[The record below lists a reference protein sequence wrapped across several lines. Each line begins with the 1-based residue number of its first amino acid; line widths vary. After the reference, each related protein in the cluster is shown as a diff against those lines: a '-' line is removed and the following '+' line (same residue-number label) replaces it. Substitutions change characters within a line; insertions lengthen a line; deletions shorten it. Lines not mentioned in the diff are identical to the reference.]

1 MFATACSPLTD
12 AHVGNMASV
21 GAGRGDTVGG
31 RVTLTGWF
39 IVAAVCLS
47 PILTFWIG
55 GILGRFLRRKQQ
67 SRVLRG
73 GAVVADRPASREQDT
88 AVDPK

>member
-1 MFATACSPLTD
+1 M
-12 AHVGNMASV
+12 
-21 GAGRGDTVGG
+21 GG
-31 RVTLTGWF
+31 RLTLIGWF
-39 IVAAVCLS
+39 IAAAVCLS

-55 GILGRFLRRKQQ
+55 AILGRFLRRKQQ

-73 GAVVADRPASREQDT
+73 GAVVADRSGSTRRDK

>member
-1 MFATACSPLTD
+1 MTL
-12 AHVGNMASV
+12 VSV
-21 GAGRGDTVGG
+21 GRADAVGG
-31 RVTLTGWF
+31 RVNLIGWF

-47 PILTFWIG
+47 PILIFWIG

-67 SRVLRG
+67 SRVLRC
-73 GAVVADRPASREQDT
+73 GAVVGDQSGSTPRDK

>member
-1 MFATACSPLTD
+1 MALLSAERAD
-12 AHVGNMASV
+12 A
-21 GAGRGDTVGG
+21 VGG
-31 RVTLTGWF
+31 HVTLIGWF

-55 GILGRFLRRKQQ
+55 GIVGRFLRRKRQ
-67 SRVLRG
+67 SRLLRG
-73 GAVVADRPASREQDT
+73 GAVVADRSASTRRDN

>member
-1 MFATACSPLTD
+1 MR
-12 AHVGNMASV
+12 
-21 GAGRGDTVGG
+21 GRAEAVGG
-31 RVTLTGWF
+31 RLTFIGWC
-39 IVAAVCLS
+39 ILAAVCLS

-55 GILGRFLRRKQQ
+55 AILGRFLRRKRQ

-73 GAVVADRPASREQDT
+73 GAVVADRPGSTGEDK